1 MKRDYLYYAGAV
13 AGLALMF
20 APLLP
25 DRVLLVG
32 GQPFTVL
39 LCIPGVAL
47 ASWSVVAGAEYDR
60 SRTAC
65 RGRHPVSRKKG
76 N

>member
-13 AGLALMF
+13 AGLGLMF

-39 LCIPGVAL
+39 LCLPGVAL
-47 ASWSVVAGAEYDR
+47 ASWSVVAGDNFDR
-60 SRTAC
+60 NRTAS
-65 RGRHPVSRKKG
+65 RSNHPTNRKG